1 MLTTDTE
8 TFKTRD
14 ASSYDSLTEQFD
26 QFTERLTSPLADR
39 MIRLANIQPG
49 EHILDVGTGT
59 GVVAFRAATKV
70 GDGGRVVGIDLSE
83 GMLSAANAKA
93 ERVGLA
99 ERIAFRQMDA
109 EKLEFPDATFDVAV
123 SLFALLHFPNPL
135 TALKEI
141 HRVLKPGGRLVVA
154 VGSSPPLF
162 SMSGL
167 AHRIKVLPDIV
178 RRFQG
183 KQLVAPGFLDSL
195 VESHFPQS
203 NGHEESHLASH
214 SHDRTQGVASLV
226 RSAGYRVLETDWQG
240 NQAELETAEE
250 FWEIQRTF
258 SSISRKRLN
267 DAPPEKL
274 EAVRRE
280 FFRECETVQARG
292 GNLAYPFA
300 AYYVTAVRHN

>member
-1 MLTTDTE
+1 MLATDTE

-267 DAPPEKL
+267 DATPEKL
-274 EAVRRE
+274 DAVRRE
-280 FFRECETVQARG
+280 FFRECATVQARG

-300 AYYVTAVRHN
+300 AYYVTAVRG